1 MSDDEDA
8 PVQAVVGPDG
18 RTRVSSGGPW
28 EERYGYA
35 RALVAGDTCFVAGTT
50 DAGSDGA
57 ARHPRAADQADAIF
71 GVLQVALEAGGFALG
86 DVVRTRMFVV
96 DPADI
101 PAVAE
106 AHGRWFREIRPAAT
120 LVLVAGLIDPTL
132 RVEIEAEARR
142 R

>member
-1 MSDDEDA
+1 MSHDEGTLF
-8 PVQAVVGPDG
+8 QAVAGPDG

-35 RALVAGDTCFVAGTT
+35 RAIVAGDACFVAGTT
-50 DAGSDGA
+50 DAGPDGA
-57 ARHPRAADQADAIF
+57 ARHPAAADQVDAVL
-71 GVLQVALEAGGFALG
+71 GVIRSALDAVGFALG

-106 AHGRWFREIRPAAT
+106 THGRWFREIRPAAT
-120 LVLVAGLIDPTL
+120 LVQVAGLIDRTL
-132 RVEIEAEARR
+132 RVEIEVEARR

>member
-1 MSDDEDA
+1 MRLSA
-8 PVQAVVGPDG
+8 GTDG

-35 RALVAGDTCFVAGTT
+35 RAIVAHDTCFVAGTT
-50 DAGSDGA
+50 DAGADGI
-57 ARHPRAADQADAIF
+57 ARHPGARAQADAIF
-71 GVLQVALEAGGFALG
+71 GVIRDALVAAGFDLADL
-86 DVVRTRMFVV
+86 VRTRMYVV
-96 DPADI
+96 DAADI

-106 AHGRWFREIRPAAT
+106 AHGRWLREIRPAAT
-120 LVLVAGLIDPTL
+120 LVLVRGLIDPSL